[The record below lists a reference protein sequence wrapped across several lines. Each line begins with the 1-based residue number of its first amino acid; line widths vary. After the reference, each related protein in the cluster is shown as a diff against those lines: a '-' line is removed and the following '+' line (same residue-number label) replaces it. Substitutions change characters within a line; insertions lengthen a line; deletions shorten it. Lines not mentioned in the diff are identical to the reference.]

1 VRPLMRWHV
10 AAAVLPSTAV
20 VAGVTAIAIVGSLL
34 LEEGAN
40 ASASH
45 QTNPPA
51 AHLTAVNPPAEPIV
65 ISVVDGAA
73 VQVVR
78 SGLARSSSVALGE
91 LPGPFDPAVALAD
104 RARLSDLSAQ
114 LAVVATGNTTV
125 KQASAAATRAEKR
138 RRHRRRVRWNNAP
151 VVTWYGPGF
160 YGNRTACGVR
170 YGRYMRGVAHRSL
183 PCGTLVK
190 LRWHGITTRV
200 PVVDRG
206 PYAGRHIVFDLTAAV
221 ACRDLKPRRVH
232 NACFTR
238 KNVRWRVVGKVKLSA
253 YFRAKR
259 R

>member
-1 VRPLMRWHV
+1 VRPFMRWHV

-20 VAGVTAIAIVGSLL
+20 VASVTALAIVGSLL

-40 ASASH
+40 ASAQQ
-45 QTNPPA
+45 QTNRPA
-51 AHLTAVNPPAEPIV
+51 AHRTAVYPPAEPIV
-65 ISVVDGAA
+65 IPVVDGP
-73 VQVVR
+73 VVPVVR
-78 SGLARSSSVALGE
+78 SGLARSSSMSLGE
-91 LPGPFDPAVALAD
+91 LPGPFDPDVALAD
-104 RARLSDLSAQ
+104 RAHLTEFTAQ
-114 LAVVATGNTTV
+114 LAVVGGTRDTSV
-125 KQASAAATRAEKR
+125 QQASAAATRAER

-183 PCGTLVK
+183 PCGTMVK
-190 LRWHGITTRV
+190 LRWHGLTTRV

-206 PYAGRHIVFDLTAAV
+206 PYSGRHIVFDLTAAV
-221 ACRDLKPRRVH
+221 SCRDLKPRRVH